1 MNSTHDNRTMKTI
14 IHTFLIVLIAGLAAC
29 GEKDKRAELESL
41 KKQQAEIRKQI
52 ALLEKELAA
61 TEGYSPEGSSAVA
74 TTIMATTPFIHKI
87 EVQAKVEGEQNVLVS
102 PDMPGTISK
111 ILVQTGDQV
120 RKGQLLLELENSV
133 VKQSLSELQTQR
145 EFAAVLFEKQKSLWD
160 QRIGTEVQFLQAK
173 NSLAS
178 IDKKI
183 ATVNQ
188 QLELSRV
195 KSPIDGTVDAVDV
208 RLGQMFSPGMPGLRI
223 VNFTD
228 LKIVAD
234 VAEAYI
240 NTIENGDSVEVYF
253 PDSKESIRTRIV
265 HAGKVI
271 DNLNRTFKVEVAVIT
286 GKNKLHPNQ
295 VAVLRII
302 DYKKNEAIVLPID
315 VVQNTP
321 EGSYVFTNLNGKAK
335 KTMVATG
342 KSYNGKIEITEGL
355 EPGDAVVTSGYQDL
369 SEGQDVNP

>member
-1 MNSTHDNRTMKTI
+1 MKII
-14 IHTFLIVLIAGLAAC
+14 IHTFLIVLIAVFASC
-29 GEKDKRAELESL
+29 GDKDKRTELENL

-61 TEGYSPEGSSAVA
+61 TEGYTPEGSGVVA
-74 TTIMATTPFIHKI
+74 TTLMATAPFVHKI
-87 EVQAKVEGEQNVLVS
+87 EVQAKVEGEQNVTVN
-102 PDMPGTISK
+102 PDMPGTISRV
-111 ILVQTGDQV
+111 LVQTGDQV

-173 NSLAS
+173 NNLAS
-178 IDKKI
+178 IDKKM

-208 RLGQMFSPGMPGLRI
+208 RLGQMFSPGMPGLRV

-228 LKIVAD
+228 LKVVAD
-234 VAEAYI
+234 VAEGYI
-240 NTIENGDSVEVYF
+240 NTIDNGDSVEVYF
-253 PDSKESIRTRIV
+253 PDTQESILTRIV
-265 HAGKVI
+265 HSGKVI
-271 DNLNRTFKVEVAVIT
+271 DNLNRTFKVEVSLA
-286 GKNKLHPNQ
+286 GSKSKLHPNQ

-302 DYKKNEAIVLPID
+302 DYKKNDAIILPID

-321 EGSYVFTNLNGKAK
+321 EGSYVFTNMNGKAK
-335 KTMVATG
+335 KTMVTTG
-342 KSYNGKIEITEGL
+342 KSYNGKIEIKEGL
-355 EPGDAVVTSGYQDL
+355 NPGDAVVTSGYQDL
-369 SEGQDVNP
+369 SDGQDVNP

>member
-1 MNSTHDNRTMKTI
+1 MKNI
-14 IHTFLIVLIAGLAAC
+14 IHTLLIALIVGFISC

-61 TEGYSPEGSSAVA
+61 SEGYSPEGAGSVA
-74 TTIMATTPFIHKI
+74 TTIMATDQFIHKI
-87 EVQAKVEGEQNVLVS
+87 EVQAKVEGEQNVTIS

-111 ILVQTGDQV
+111 ILIQTGDQV
-120 RKGQLLLELENSV
+120 RRGQLLLELENSV

-145 EFAAVLFEKQKSLWD
+145 EFAAVMFEKQKSLWD

-173 NSLAS
+173 NALSS

-208 RLGQMFSPGMPGLRI
+208 RMGQMFSPGMPGLRV
-223 VNFTD
+223 VNFMD
-228 LKIVAD
+228 LKVVAD

-240 NTIENGDSVEVYF
+240 GTIQDGDSVEVYF
-253 PDSKESIRTRIV
+253 PDTKESIRTRIV
-265 HAGKVI
+265 HSGKVI
-271 DNLNRTFKVEVAVIT
+271 DNLNRTFKVEVAVT
-286 GKNKLHPNQ
+286 AGKSKLHPNQ

-302 DYKKNEAIVLPID
+302 DYKKNDAIVLPID
-315 VVQNTP
+315 VVQNSP
-321 EGSYVFTNLNGKAK
+321 EGSYVYTNVDGKAK
-335 KTMVATG
+335 KAMVSTG

-355 EPGDAVVTSGYQDL
+355 NPGDAVVTSGYQDL